1 MAIYPIK
8 MLRDEE
14 KNSFMPF
21 TSANAVADATGATM
35 QELMDSGKYK
45 IQNNVTTAQ
54 AGKGIL
60 DAYQGKLLNDKF
72 NNYIPNTKIG
82 AANGVASLDGE
93 GKVPTSQLPSY
104 VDDVIESY
112 IRTGATALSAQWLS
126 LTDGGA
132 ALTPEKGKIYL
143 IMTAGSYQ
151 NKQYRWG
158 GSTYVLCN
166 PSDVNSVN
174 GFTGVVTLKSLTIQ
188 KNGTQVGDTFN
199 GSVDKTINLSI
210 PTKTSDVTNDSGF
223 ITAADDITGNAATA
237 TNATNDGNGNN
248 IVNTYVPKAGDVTI
262 TGTKTFSSTGGF
274 KYSGIETATTSQERP
289 VWFAKNNANGTPVV
303 NASQFTYNPGTDTLK
318 VGNITGNISSATKLK
333 TARKIDGVNFDGSAD
348 IIHYGTCSTA
358 AATADKTVSCTG
370 FNLTTGAV
378 IYVRFTVTN
387 TAAVGNL
394 TLNVN
399 STGAKSIKYRNGNI
413 NSAGNLAANRT
424 YCFIYDGTYYQLVG
438 DLDTNDNTYDRIK
451 YPQSITAGSAGISSG
466 NIIVGDSTGIY
477 SHLKTGNAFDITK
490 PILYAAGNLNAN
502 ATGNNNYLAFSISVT
517 TTQSITLTVDKVVY
531 IKGNINGKIF
541 TPISTTPLTQTE
553 PTSADGYEYILLG
566 RASTTTSFYLEPY
579 HPIYAYTG
587 GKFTRINGNEITNL
601 SVSGRTIT
609 YTRADNSTGTITTQD
624 TVYTLPIAS
633 ASDLG
638 GVKVGTGLS
647 INTTSGVLDV
657 TGIGVTAEHVEWS
670 GVLNKPTKLS
680 QFTNDSGYITLAN
693 VMGGATATTAGTAGV
708 VPAPGSGKQ
717 ASFLRGDGQWAGVEY
732 ATAAGKA
739 TNDGSGNSIENTYL
753 KKSGGTMTGAITFAD
768 ATNKDLTWSGGT
780 YQQKIAIVDDANAN
794 TAVFEFKQST
804 DSGST
809 WPTLMTIKDDGEV
822 VATKFTGALNGNAA
836 TATKASQDGSG
847 NIITDTYVKKAGDT
861 MTGTLVAPIIQTGT
875 AATNYFQSQKFRGQ
889 GDASSYQHALDFG
902 YAGHNQWDFYEYGG
916 IFNFHKHTAAA
927 VGEGDTLLGTINS
940 NGWEGNVKGNVTGNL
955 TGLASKATGDKNGLD
970 ITNYI
975 KGLSA
980 NGTTITYTKGDNTT
994 GTVSVSYSLPVAGVG
1009 TGGSLGGIRVG
1020 SGLSIDST
1028 TGVLSAT
1035 GGGTA
1040 DSVEW
1045 SGVLNK
1051 PTKVSYW
1058 TNDVGYTTN
1067 TGTITGVSI
1076 NGTSVATSGVAN
1088 ITSMPASILTG
1099 AIPSAVT
1106 GTTQTAGDSST
1117 KLATTAFVQ
1126 NAISDASGAMVFKGT
1141 IGTNGTAGTAL
1152 PTTGVKVG
1160 DTYKIIT
1167 AGTYAGQA
1175 AKAGD
1180 LFIATATTPTWAYVP
1195 SGDEGNG
1202 TVTSVTIKATG
1213 PIAIDSSSA
1222 ITTSGTRTISHSN
1235 SGVTAGTYRSV
1246 TVNATGHVTAGT
1258 NPTTLSG
1265 YGITDAKIASGVI
1278 TLGSNTITP
1287 LTASSTLDATKLSGT
1302 IPAACYTDTKYAA
1315 GTGLSLNGTTFNHS
1329 NSVTAGTAGTS
1340 SATSG
1345 STVAVPYVT
1354 YDAQGHVT
1362 ASGTHTH
1369 TITGFSTTDTKN
1381 TAGSTDTSS
1390 KIFLIGATSQ
1400 AANPQTYSDNEVYV
1414 TSGVLTTKSVQ
1425 VGGTA
1430 ATMQYNST
1438 DKCIEFV
1445 FA

>member
-1 MAIYPIK
+1 M
-8 MLRDEE
+8 
-14 KNSFMPF
+14 
-21 TSANAVADATGATM
+21 
-35 QELMDSGKYK
+35 
-45 IQNNVTTAQ
+45 
-54 AGKGIL
+54 
-60 DAYQGKLLNDKF
+60 
-72 NNYIPNTKIG
+72 
-82 AANGVASLDGE
+82 
-93 GKVPTSQLPSY
+93 
-104 VDDVIESY
+104 
-112 IRTGATALSAQWLS
+112 
-126 LTDGGA
+126 
-132 ALTPEKGKIYL
+132 
-143 IMTAGSYQ
+143 
-151 NKQYRWG
+151 
-158 GSTYVLCN
+158 
-166 PSDVNSVN
+166 
-174 GFTGVVTLKSLTIQ
+174 
-188 KNGTQVGDTFN
+188 
-199 GSVDKTINLSI
+199 
-210 PTKTSDVTNDSGF
+210 
-223 ITAADDITGNAATA
+223 
-237 TNATNDGNGNN
+237 
-248 IVNTYVPKAGDVTI
+248 
-262 TGTKTFSSTGGF
+262 
-274 KYSGIETATTSQERP
+274 
-289 VWFAKNNANGTPVV
+289 
-303 NASQFTYNPGTDTLK
+303 
-318 VGNITGNISSATKLK
+318 
-333 TARKIDGVNFDGSAD
+333 
-348 IIHYGTCSTA
+348 H
-358 AATADKTVSCTG
+358 
-370 FNLTTGAV
+370 
-378 IYVRFTVTN
+378 
-387 TAAVGNL
+387 
-394 TLNVN
+394 
-399 STGAKSIKYRNGNI
+399 
-413 NSAGNLAANRT
+413 
-424 YCFIYDGTYYQLVG
+424 
-438 DLDTNDNTYDRIK
+438 
-451 YPQSITAGSAGISSG
+451 
-466 NIIVGDSTGIY
+466 
-477 SHLKTGNAFDITK
+477 
-490 PILYAAGNLNAN
+490 
-502 ATGNNNYLAFSISVT
+502 
-517 TTQSITLTVDKVVY
+517 
-531 IKGNINGKIF
+531 
-541 TPISTTPLTQTE
+541 
-553 PTSADGYEYILLG
+553 
-566 RASTTTSFYLEPY
+566 
-579 HPIYAYTG
+579 
-587 GKFTRINGNEITNL
+587 
-601 SVSGRTIT
+601 
-609 YTRADNSTGTITTQD
+609 
-624 TVYTLPIAS
+624 
-633 ASDLG
+633 
-638 GVKVGTGLS
+638 
-647 INTTSGVLDV
+647 
-657 TGIGVTAEHVEWS
+657 
-670 GVLNKPTKLS
+670 
-680 QFTNDSGYITLAN
+680 
-693 VMGGATATTAGTAGV
+693 
-708 VPAPGSGKQ
+708 KQ
-717 ASFLRGDGQWAGVEY
+717 AA
-732 ATAAGKA
+732 K
-739 TNDGSGNSIENTYL
+739 
-753 KKSGGTMTGAITFAD
+753 
-768 ATNKDLTWSGGT
+768 
-780 YQQKIAIVDDANAN
+780 
-794 TAVFEFKQST
+794 
-804 DSGST
+804 
-809 WPTLMTIKDDGEV
+809 
-822 VATKFTGALNGNAA
+822 
-836 TATKASQDGSG
+836 
-847 NIITDTYVKKAGDT
+847 
-861 MTGTLVAPIIQTGT
+861 
-875 AATNYFQSQKFRGQ
+875 
-889 GDASSYQHALDFG
+889 
-902 YAGHNQWDFYEYGG
+902 
-916 IFNFHKHTAAA
+916 
-927 VGEGDTLLGTINS
+927 GEGDTVLGTINS

-1020 SGLSIDST
+1020 SGLSIDNT

-1051 PTKVSYW
+1051 PTDVSYW
-1058 TNDVGYTTN
+1058 NNDAGYTTN
-1067 TGTITGVSI
+1067 TGTITGVSV

-1106 GTTQTAGDSST
+1106 ATTQTAGDSST

-1141 IGTNGTAGTAL
+1141 IGTNGTAGTTL

-1222 ITTSGTRTISHSN
+1222 ITTSGTRTLSHAN

-1246 TVNATGHVTAGT
+1246 TVNATGHITAGT

-1430 ATMQYNST
+1430 ATIQYNST

>member
-289 VWFAKNNANGTPVV
+289 VWFAKNNADGTPVV

-717 ASFLRGDGQWAGVEY
+717 ASFLRGDGQ
-732 ATAAGKA
+732 
-739 TNDGSGNSIENTYL
+739 
-753 KKSGGTMTGAITFAD
+753 
-768 ATNKDLTWSGGT
+768 
-780 YQQKIAIVDDANAN
+780 
-794 TAVFEFKQST
+794 
-804 DSGST
+804 
-809 WPTLMTIKDDGEV
+809 
-822 VATKFTGALNGNAA
+822 
-836 TATKASQDGSG
+836 
-847 NIITDTYVKKAGDT
+847 
-861 MTGTLVAPIIQTGT
+861 
-875 AATNYFQSQKFRGQ
+875 
-889 GDASSYQHALDFG
+889 
-902 YAGHNQWDFYEYGG
+902 
-916 IFNFHKHTAAA
+916 
-927 VGEGDTLLGTINS
+927 
-940 NGWEGNVKGNVTGNL
+940 
-955 TGLASKATGDKNGLD
+955 
-970 ITNYI
+970 
-975 KGLSA
+975 
-980 NGTTITYTKGDNTT
+980 
-994 GTVSVSYSLPVAGVG
+994 
-1009 TGGSLGGIRVG
+1009 
-1020 SGLSIDST
+1020 
-1028 TGVLSAT
+1028 
-1035 GGGTA
+1035 
-1040 DSVEW
+1040 
-1045 SGVLNK
+1045 
-1051 PTKVSYW
+1051 
-1058 TNDVGYTTN
+1058 
-1067 TGTITGVSI
+1067 
-1076 NGTSVATSGVAN
+1076 
-1088 ITSMPASILTG
+1088 
-1099 AIPSAVT
+1099 
-1106 GTTQTAGDSST
+1106 
-1117 KLATTAFVQ
+1117 
-1126 NAISDASGAMVFKGT
+1126 
-1141 IGTNGTAGTAL
+1141 
-1152 PTTGVKVG
+1152 
-1160 DTYKIIT
+1160 
-1167 AGTYAGQA
+1167 
-1175 AKAGD
+1175 
-1180 LFIATATTPTWAYVP
+1180 
-1195 SGDEGNG
+1195 
-1202 TVTSVTIKATG
+1202 
-1213 PIAIDSSSA
+1213 
-1222 ITTSGTRTISHSN
+1222 
-1235 SGVTAGTYRSV
+1235 
-1246 TVNATGHVTAGT
+1246 
-1258 NPTTLSG
+1258 
-1265 YGITDAKIASGVI
+1265 
-1278 TLGSNTITP
+1278 
-1287 LTASSTLDATKLSGT
+1287 
-1302 IPAACYTDTKYAA
+1302 
-1315 GTGLSLNGTTFNHS
+1315 
-1329 NSVTAGTAGTS
+1329 
-1340 SATSG
+1340 
-1345 STVAVPYVT
+1345 
-1354 YDAQGHVT
+1354 
-1362 ASGTHTH
+1362 
-1369 TITGFSTTDTKN
+1369 
-1381 TAGSTDTSS
+1381 
-1390 KIFLIGATSQ
+1390 
-1400 AANPQTYSDNEVYV
+1400 
-1414 TSGVLTTKSVQ
+1414 
-1425 VGGTA
+1425 
-1430 ATMQYNST
+1430 
-1438 DKCIEFV
+1438 
-1445 FA
+1445 

>member
-399 STGAKSIKYRNGNI
+399 STGAKLIKYRNGNI

-717 ASFLRGDGQWAGVEY
+717 ASFLRGDGQWATVDY
-732 ATAAGKA
+732 AAAAGKA
-739 TNDGSGNSIENTYL
+739 TNDGDNNSISSTYL
-753 KKSGGTMTGAITFAD
+753 KKSGGTMNGAITFANGTD
-768 ATNKDLTWSGGT
+768 KDLT
-780 YQQKIAIVDDANAN
+780 
-794 TAVFEFKQST
+794 
-804 DSGST
+804 
-809 WPTLMTIKDDGEV
+809 
-822 VATKFTGALNGNAA
+822 
-836 TATKASQDGSG
+836 
-847 NIITDTYVKKAGDT
+847 
-861 MTGTLVAPIIQTGT
+861 
-875 AATNYFQSQKFRGQ
+875 
-889 GDASSYQHALDFG
+889 
-902 YAGHNQWDFYEYGG
+902 
-916 IFNFHKHTAAA
+916 
-927 VGEGDTLLGTINS
+927 
-940 NGWEGNVKGNVTGNL
+940 
-955 TGLASKATGDKNGLD
+955 
-970 ITNYI
+970 
-975 KGLSA
+975 
-980 NGTTITYTKGDNTT
+980 
-994 GTVSVSYSLPVAGVG
+994 
-1009 TGGSLGGIRVG
+1009 
-1020 SGLSIDST
+1020 
-1028 TGVLSAT
+1028 
-1035 GGGTA
+1035 
-1040 DSVEW
+1040 
-1045 SGVLNK
+1045 
-1051 PTKVSYW
+1051 
-1058 TNDVGYTTN
+1058 
-1067 TGTITGVSI
+1067 
-1076 NGTSVATSGVAN
+1076 
-1088 ITSMPASILTG
+1088 
-1099 AIPSAVT
+1099 
-1106 GTTQTAGDSST
+1106 
-1117 KLATTAFVQ
+1117 
-1126 NAISDASGAMVFKGT
+1126 
-1141 IGTNGTAGTAL
+1141 
-1152 PTTGVKVG
+1152 
-1160 DTYKIIT
+1160 
-1167 AGTYAGQA
+1167 
-1175 AKAGD
+1175 
-1180 LFIATATTPTWAYVP
+1180 
-1195 SGDEGNG
+1195 
-1202 TVTSVTIKATG
+1202 
-1213 PIAIDSSSA
+1213 
-1222 ITTSGTRTISHSN
+1222 
-1235 SGVTAGTYRSV
+1235 
-1246 TVNATGHVTAGT
+1246 
-1258 NPTTLSG
+1258 
-1265 YGITDAKIASGVI
+1265 
-1278 TLGSNTITP
+1278 
-1287 LTASSTLDATKLSGT
+1287 
-1302 IPAACYTDTKYAA
+1302 
-1315 GTGLSLNGTTFNHS
+1315 
-1329 NSVTAGTAGTS
+1329 
-1340 SATSG
+1340 
-1345 STVAVPYVT
+1345 
-1354 YDAQGHVT
+1354 
-1362 ASGTHTH
+1362 
-1369 TITGFSTTDTKN
+1369 
-1381 TAGSTDTSS
+1381 
-1390 KIFLIGATSQ
+1390 
-1400 AANPQTYSDNEVYV
+1400 
-1414 TSGVLTTKSVQ
+1414 
-1425 VGGTA
+1425 
-1430 ATMQYNST
+1430 
-1438 DKCIEFV
+1438 
-1445 FA
+1445 